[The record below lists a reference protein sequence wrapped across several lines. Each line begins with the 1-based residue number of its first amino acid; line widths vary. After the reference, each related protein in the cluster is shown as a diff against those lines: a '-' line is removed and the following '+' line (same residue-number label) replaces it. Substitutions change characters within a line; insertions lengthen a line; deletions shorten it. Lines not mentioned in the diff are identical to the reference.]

1 MNRRCGTRKRPHEI
15 AASRTCVTLQVSSQV
30 GVMIAKTHAD
40 FKRAAP
46 ETNIVSLLG
55 TVDAIVL

>member
-1 MNRRCGTRKRPHEI
+1 
-15 AASRTCVTLQVSSQV
+15 
-30 GVMIAKTHAD
+30 MIAKTHAD